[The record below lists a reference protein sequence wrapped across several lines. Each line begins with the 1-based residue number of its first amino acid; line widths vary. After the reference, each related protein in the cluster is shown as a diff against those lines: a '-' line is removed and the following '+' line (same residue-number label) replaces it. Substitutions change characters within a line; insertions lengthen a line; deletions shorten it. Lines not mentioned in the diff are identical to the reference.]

1 MIGLNFVY
9 EKDELLYS
17 LDVHVEVGEQ
27 FSLDYLKMLLT
38 TWNFWSLNSTI
49 LLL

>member
-27 FSLDYLKMLLT
+27 FSLDYLDFDNQSFEDVIDYM
-38 TWNFWSLNSTI
+38 
-49 LLL
+49 